1 MAATALLLASQWRIG
16 PPLVLVHGARGHRV
30 QVSGPRLHLVSRS
43 TVHRDDHAVVDRLR
57 RAEDGQLKVAAAQ
70 TAHEAERELVRL
82 DLTHELAPEAR
93 RNPTLLEDT
102 GGGGLELRPPGRR
115 DIDGHGLRVEEE
127 AKQHGLALHR
137 EIALRFLHAPV
148 EVAEQLHNL
157 GAFAMRRRLRFWPM
171 EPPKSST

>member
-1 MAATALLLASQWRIG
+1 MARRWYSCMGRGVIVSKSLGHDFTSFR
-16 PPLVLVHGARGHRV
+16 AR
-30 QVSGPRLHLVSRS
+30 PS
-43 TVHRDDHAVVDRLR
+43 TGTIMDHAVVARLR

-148 EVAEQLHNL
+148 EVAEQLQDL
-157 GAFAMRRRLRFWPM
+157 GDAPAATLLADGA
-171 EPPKSST
+171 PKSST